1 MVNIRQAQE
10 ADAAAIAQVKKQV
23 WPDETADVGLVAE
36 VIRSSDHRLQV
47 AAEGNGIVGFVDG
60 FLTFSNTNVRR
71 WEVDL
76 LVVHPDYRR
85 RGIAREL
92 ITASNRSGIVMRATL
107 ARSLIQ
113 VSNLGSMRAF
123 ALCGYRAQTEICG
136 LFVMSTGS
144 KTLPRVL
151 PDNLFLI
158 SVDTI
163 NYRGI
168 WIEGELTVAGL
179 QVANALR
186 IQRNLDLAG
195 VVISLRDKKSLG
207 AAQSAGYRLV
217 GHYRYW
223 SMALD
228 KALG

>member
-1 MVNIRQAQE
+1 
-10 ADAAAIAQVKKQV
+10 
-23 WPDETADVGLVAE
+23 
-36 VIRSSDHRLQV
+36 
-47 AAEGNGIVGFVDG
+47 
-60 FLTFSNTNVRR
+60 
-71 WEVDL
+71 
-76 LVVHPDYRR
+76 
-85 RGIAREL
+85 
-92 ITASNRSGIVMRATL
+92 
-107 ARSLIQ
+107 
-113 VSNLGSMRAF
+113 
-123 ALCGYRAQTEICG
+123 
-136 LFVMSTGS
+136 MSTGS
-144 KTLPRVL
+144 KTLPRAL

-168 WIEGELTVAGL
+168 WIEGELSVAGL
-179 QVANALR
+179 QVSNALR
-186 IQRNLDLAG
+186 IQRNRDLAG